1 MKKLMIA
8 SLLLTPLH
16 ASASSLSDISQF
28 ATEICDKIEAK
39 GSVSS
44 SQIEAALHGNAG
56 TISRLIG
63 AKVTANGSILINN
76 SEYEGIPY
84 EELSVQMLD
93 SRNCKKDLAF
103 ALLEKSRVV
112 QQSTAPVKSSY
123 VINAQDGAVVLLAQ
137 PSFQKRT
144 ESILSGDLSKQLL
157 NKTPVE
163 LLQSNYVEDVL
174 GTKVQWSKVRIL
186 AGTNSGSVGWVL
198 TNDVS
203 FK

>member
-1 MKKLMIA
+1 MKKLIITTF
-8 SLLLTPLH
+8 LLTPLH
-16 ASASSLSDISQF
+16 VSASSLSEISQF

-56 TISRLIG
+56 TISKLIG
-63 AKVTANGSILINN
+63 AKVTANGNILINN

-103 ALLEKSRVV
+103 ALLEKSRAV

-123 VINAQDGAVVLLAQ
+123 IINARDGAVVLLSQ
-137 PSFQKRT
+137 PSFQKHT
-144 ESILSGDLSKQLL
+144 ESTLSGDISKRLL

-163 LLQSNYVEDVL
+163 LLQSNYVEDVQ
-174 GTKVQWSKVRIL
+174 GIKVNWSKVRIL
-186 AGTNSGSVGWVL
+186 AGSNSGSIGWVL